1 MMDQIMT
8 MRIFLSHLSNFVCF
22 FVTSVGNGE
31 NVFMLWM
38 SSSFGCRRAR
48 LTFGCMSL
56 RDSGYRSNAGKTFWR
71 LLPGPVIGGQVS
83 VQSSS
88 NQYSGMGRNDTFFLT
103 KRQE

>member
-48 LTFGCMSL
+48 LTVGCMSL
-56 RDSGYRSNAGKTFWR
+56 RGSGFRSTAGKTFWR
-71 LLPGPVIGGQVS
+71 LLPGTSDRRTSQCTGFFQS
-83 VQSSS
+83 VQ
-88 NQYSGMGRNDTFFLT
+88 RNGKKRNFFFD
-103 KRQE
+103 